1 MTETLSL
8 TGWRRRFFAEFEPRR
23 QLVHDYID
31 MTSEEDCKQLYQMIV
46 ANYKDYHL
54 TQEELD
60 QFFEAESDLLHSA
73 PGTYE
78 DTPYRMLI
86 RIIFTSLELKA
97 HQLKQRFLEKLS
109 EIPIDQLPVVCNKC
123 DKPLKEHDN
132 VKCDNFHDAGTS
144 QDRPGL

>member
-1 MTETLSL
+1 
-8 TGWRRRFFAEFEPRR
+8 
-23 QLVHDYID
+23 
-31 MTSEEDCKQLYQMIV
+31 MTSEEDCKQLYQTIV
-46 ANYKDYHL
+46 ANYKEYHL

-60 QFFEAESDLLHSA
+60 QFFEAESDLLHA
-73 PGTYE
+73 EPGTYE
-78 DTPYRMLI
+78 DSPYRMLI

-123 DKPLKEHDN
+123 DKPLKEHNNDE
-132 VKCDNFHDAGTS
+132 CDNFHDARET